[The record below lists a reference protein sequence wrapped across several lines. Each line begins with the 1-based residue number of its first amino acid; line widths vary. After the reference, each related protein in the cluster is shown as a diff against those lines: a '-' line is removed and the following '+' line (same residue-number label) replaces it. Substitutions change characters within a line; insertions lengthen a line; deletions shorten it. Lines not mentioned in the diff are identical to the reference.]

1 MSTETDKEEENLRRI
16 LEEQSSRVEAYCNEQ
31 TRLQNALIDSR
42 GGQSHAMHQL
52 ILQHCTLDLS
62 DSIEKVQENL
72 QTLSSVELSDR
83 NKQNA
88 LETHVARSK
97 RVLQTIHESGGKFYP
112 SGIPASKDDVA
123 AKTVALATL
132 RASIAQV
139 EKAIAL

>member
-1 MSTETDKEEENLRRI
+1 MRTETDNEEENLRRI
-16 LEEQSSRVEAYCNEQ
+16 LDEQSSSVEAYCNRQ
-31 TRLQNALIDSR
+31 TRLQNALIESR
-42 GGQSHAMHQL
+42 DGRSHAIHQL
-52 ILQHCTLDLS
+52 TLQQCTLDLS
-62 DSIEKVQENL
+62 DSIGKVQENL

-83 NKQNA
+83 NKQKA

-97 RVLQTIHESGGKFYP
+97 RVLETIHQNGGNFYP
-112 SGIPASKDDVA
+112 NGIPASKDDDE